1 VRDSLVL
8 RPRKIKEGLEFFKL
22 ETGKKKKKKIIFEV
36 TFEPRVREEG
46 EK

>member
-22 ETGKKKKKKIIFEV
+22 ETGKKKKKIIFEE
-36 TFEPRVREEG
+36 TFEQRVREEG